1 MDASYNNATGRYLI
15 SHKLID
21 LMFTLP
27 LKLLC
32 CSHFPNTIE
41 INEEGRGKLGK
52 KLFHTPRNLEKTYNR
67 WLTCYTVLKL
77 RVYCQNREQMKFN
90 FTK

>member
-1 MDASYNNATGRYLI
+1 MDASYSNATGRYLI

-52 KLFHTPRNLEKTYNR
+52 KDFIRHVT
-67 WLTCYTVLKL
+67 LKK
-77 RVYCQNREQMKFN
+77 R
-90 FTK
+90 TIDG

>member
-52 KLFHTPRNLEKTYNR
+52 NYFIRHVT
-67 WLTCYTVLKL
+67 LKK
-77 RVYCQNREQMKFN
+77 R
-90 FTK
+90 TIDG

>member
-41 INEEGRGKLGK
+41 INEECRGKGK
-52 KLFHTPRNLEKTYNR
+52 NDFIRNVT
-67 WLTCYTVLKL
+67 LKK
-77 RVYCQNREQMKFN
+77 R
-90 FTK
+90 TIDG